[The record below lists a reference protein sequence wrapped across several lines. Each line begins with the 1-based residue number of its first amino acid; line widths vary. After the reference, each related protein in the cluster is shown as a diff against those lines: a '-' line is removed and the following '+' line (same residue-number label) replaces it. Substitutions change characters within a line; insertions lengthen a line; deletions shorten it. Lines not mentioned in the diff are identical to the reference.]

1 MPPCPPVCRH
11 DKLRPTLLLGLVALA
26 QLKCPHTVQIP
37 FPIQV
42 AKYMAEYWASAWE
55 RKEGEA
61 AEAAAA
67 LHRAEVGRALR
78 ARQRGCGLQR

>member
-1 MPPCPPVCRH
+1 MNDPPPNHCG
-11 DKLRPTLLLGLVALA
+11 K
-26 QLKCPHTVQIP
+26 
-37 FPIQV
+37 QV

-67 LHRAEVGRALR
+67 LHRAEV
-78 ARQRGCGLQR
+78 RQGAWPAG